1 VLVVWF
7 ILEIIVDYENILLEF
22 PISKGK
28 THICTQGLAVSFQLR
43 WLYLELNQIPIL
55 NS

>member
-7 ILEIIVDYENILLEF
+7 ILGIIVDYENILLEF

-28 THICTQGLAVSFQLR
+28 THVCTQGLAVSLQFR
-43 WLYLELNQIPIL
+43 WLYIELNQILIVNL
-55 NS
+55 